1 MELRQLKYFLA
12 VADSRSFVGA
22 AGALFVSRQAVSKA
36 VSQLEAELGV
46 ALFDRDNRSVH
57 LNGYGQAFLHRA
69 ERVLAEMDEAV
80 TEIQDMKS
88 GEAGRIQ
95 IASAFL
101 LDTPGQLAE
110 FVGKFYFD
118 HPRIHV
124 HVFYQE
130 VPSMAD
136 MLKARRVDFALTDED
151 FPRWAQY
158 HLATC
163 EKRELLGHS
172 SHLLYIC
179 RKL

>member
-1 MELRQLKYFLA
+1 MELTQLKYFRA
-12 VADSRSFVGA
+12 VCKHEHFTRA
-22 AGALFVSRQAVSKA
+22 AEELHIAQPSLSKA
-36 VSQLEAELGV
+36 ISNLEAELGV

-57 LNGYGQAFLHRA
+57 LNGYGQAFLRRA

-124 HVFYQE
+124 HVFYQAMLIFFRKHYGHLSFLLS
-130 VPSMAD
+130 VPIKAAIYFRASIALFK
-136 MLKARRVDFALTDED
+136 MLG
-151 FPRWAQY
+151 
-158 HLATC
+158 
-163 EKRELLGHS
+163 EKIHQFVNPHNDHR
-172 SHLLYIC
+172 
-179 RKL
+179 